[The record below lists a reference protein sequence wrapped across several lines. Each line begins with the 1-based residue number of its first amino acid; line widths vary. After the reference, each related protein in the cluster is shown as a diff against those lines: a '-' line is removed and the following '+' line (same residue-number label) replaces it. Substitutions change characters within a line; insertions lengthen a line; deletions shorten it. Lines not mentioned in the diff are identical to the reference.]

1 MWWLLVYDWE
11 KVVSVC
17 CLLES
22 VEISWALTPEHTGL
36 SVRLQKLADQLCVG
50 LGLRQCVWIGI
61 IVVYGMG
68 SLVVVVVAGN
78 TRHNNEL
85 QECGRRC
92 RTMLV
97 HTAVAVTAIA
107 LAAAANQFWFHAR
120 SSRGRPRVVGIIPAR
135 YNSSRFEGKPLVHIM
150 GKPMIQVRINSCLLK

>member
-92 RTMLV
+92 RTMAGA
-97 HTAVAVTAIA
+97 HSCGCDR
-107 LAAAANQFWFHAR
+107 HR
-120 SSRGRPRVVGIIPAR
+120 PCSSREPVLVPREVLQRPT
-135 YNSSRFEGKPLVHIM
+135 SRGGHHPGAL
-150 GKPMIQVRINSCLLK
+150 QLLSL